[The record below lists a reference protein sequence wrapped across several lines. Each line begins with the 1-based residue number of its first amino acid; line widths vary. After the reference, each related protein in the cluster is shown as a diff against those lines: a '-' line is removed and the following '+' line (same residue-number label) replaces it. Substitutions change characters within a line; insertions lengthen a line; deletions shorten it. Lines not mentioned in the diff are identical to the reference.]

1 MSWLTIIFIQ
11 PFFNVLIGSYWLLGH
26 TKLGA
31 DMGISVIILTIVIRL
46 VLLPVTWASDRSEQ
60 ERRDIHKRYEDIEK
74 DYADSPGKRRDL
86 IQTLM
91 RGNRRVIIAEGFMLA
106 IQVYIAILLWWIF
119 TVGLTPQG
127 YDLFY
132 PWMPKIALD
141 HEFFF
146 IGFSLNRPHW
156 QFNILQSV
164 LIFCVETMGMLTSP
178 YPTTRKDA
186 LRYQIILPLVSYAI
200 FSVLPA
206 GKKLFVI
213 TTLSFSLVVQLLRA
227 GLRLW
232 HRLFTP
238 PVVEEPEPTVALSQI
253 SGIVANGVFIP
264 SAKAPGDGAAAAAA
278 AGATPADD
286 TENE

>member
-1 MSWLTIIFIQ
+1 
-11 PFFNVLIGSYWLLGH
+11 
-26 TKLGA
+26 
-31 DMGISVIILTIVIRL
+31 
-46 VLLPVTWASDRSEQ
+46 
-60 ERRDIHKRYEDIEK
+60 
-74 DYADSPGKRRDL
+74 
-86 IQTLM
+86 
-91 RGNRRVIIAEGFMLA
+91 
-106 IQVYIAILLWWIF
+106 
-119 TVGLTPQG
+119 
-127 YDLFY
+127 
-132 PWMPKIALD
+132 
-141 HEFFF
+141 
-146 IGFSLNRPHW
+146 
-156 QFNILQSV
+156 
-164 LIFCVETMGMLTSP
+164 MGMLTSP

-213 TTLSFSLVVQLLRA
+213 TTLSFSLAVQLLRA
-227 GLRLW
+227 GIRLW